1 MMKELKEDLSNYV
14 PSKKSDVALNEILS
28 DAPFLEKLRKMGL
41 SQKDIVENLALI
53 STYHDDSGY
62 CAHCP
67 GLEKCAKVP
76 TPQVSMEL
84 ISLDGVL
91 SRSFGPCAKYL
102 AKEKLKDAYLYR
114 DFPEEW
120 LNATPTSLPRS
131 KRVAAVFNAFAK
143 AINEESPTP
152 WVYLV
157 GEIGSGRS
165 YLLAA
170 FANGFAQAGKKVAFL
185 NANKR
190 FDELKGLAIND
201 KRRFD
206 ERMDALIHA
215 DLLVIDDFGSEFKSD
230 YVRDQIVLPLLRER
244 DKNHALTF
252 FSSDYSLAE
261 ITTLYSTSKAS
272 AIQAGQISKLI
283 TKNIGQPTKVEKGF
297 ETFLSGPKN

>member
-1 MMKELKEDLSNYV
+1 MKGFVKEEMVREGVNPSLDDGTSLILNDPQLMATLRAKGITEAMIRHEVPLLLNYR
-14 PSKKSDVALNEILS
+14 E
-28 DAPFLEKLRKMGL
+28 DA
-41 SQKDIVENLALI
+41 A
-53 STYHDDSGY
+53 Y

-67 GLEKCAKVP
+67 GLEHCAKALP
-76 TPQVSMEL
+76 MTCIEL
-84 ISLDGVL
+84 AVVDGFL
-91 SRSFGPCAKYL
+91 TRDFGYCHLYIEHDRL
-102 AKEKLKDAYLYR
+102 LNSYLYR

-244 DKNHALTF
+244 DKNHAFTF

>member
-120 LNATPTSLPRS
+120 LDVTPKSLPRTD
-131 KRVAAVFNAFAK
+131 RVAGVFTAFRDASRDNAH
-143 AINEESPTP
+143 P

-157 GEIGSGRS
+157 GSLGSGRS
-165 YLLAA
+165 YLLASY
-170 FANGFAQAGKKVAFL
+170 ANGLASTGAKVAFI

-190 FDELKGLAIND
+190 FDELKGLAIAN
-201 KRRFD
+201 KILFD
-206 ERMDALIHA
+206 RQLKALEEC
-215 DLLVIDDFGSEFKSD
+215 DLLVIDDFGSEFKSP
-230 YVRDQIVLPLLRER
+230 YVRDQIVLPLLSER
-244 DKNHALTF
+244 AKNARLTF
-252 FSSDYSLAE
+252 FSSDFSIEE
-261 ITTLYSTSKAS
+261 IQGLYADSKAS
-272 AIQAGQISKLI
+272 LI
-283 TKNIGQPTKVEKGF
+283 VAKQLANLLTNEIKAPVTVKKGF
-297 ETFLSGPKN
+297 ETFLSQK